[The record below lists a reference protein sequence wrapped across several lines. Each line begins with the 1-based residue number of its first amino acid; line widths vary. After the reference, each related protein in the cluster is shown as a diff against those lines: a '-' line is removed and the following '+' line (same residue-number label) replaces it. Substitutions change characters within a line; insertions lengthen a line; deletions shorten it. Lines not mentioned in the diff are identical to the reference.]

1 MKKGFF
7 VILFLIMAVAL
18 TACGPSESKFYFAS
32 QTPTDTSSWVY
43 WVVIEKKGDKV
54 VGAEWNAFNI
64 EGDANNTYKGM
75 DKVAASKAGIY
86 NMNSDLWWHEQ
97 ADLVIEKF
105 IDSKGDVN
113 DQLPAPAGVSI
124 TTSEFYTLAEIA
136 LASEPVEKGDYK
148 DGYHFQTLK
157 ADAEE
162 HAAVQYWDP
171 IKEEVVSTGTWDS
184 YTFGSFVVVNGRI
197 VLAYFNNVFYGYKAV
212 VNAAGFV
219 TKIDHDENPETPTI
233 SLMADYTTSA
243 PKLLKTKNQLGTSYG
258 MTGASPIKK
267 EYDAQAYAA
276 GDYLI
281 KNQSFPE
288 TNTDGDFEGVA
299 GVTITS
305 TDFFDLWKLV
315 PTK

>member
-7 VILFLIMAVAL
+7 VVLFLIMAVAL
-18 TACGPSESKFYFAS
+18 TACGTTESKFYFAS
-32 QTPTDTSSWVY
+32 DTPTDTSTWVN

-54 VGAEWNAFNI
+54 VDAVWNAFHI

-75 DKVAASKAGIY
+75 DKVDASEKRIY
-86 NMNSDLWWHEQ
+86 DMKSELWWHEQ
-97 ADLVIEKF
+97 AKIVTDKF
-105 IDSKGDVN
+105 IETNGNVN
-113 DQLPAPAGVSI
+113 DRLPAPAGVSI
-124 TTSEFYTLAEIA
+124 TTNEFYVLAELA
-136 LASEPVEKGDYK
+136 LASEPIAKGDYK
-148 DGYHFQTLK
+148 DGYHFKTLK
-157 ADAEE
+157 ANAEPHVE
-162 HAAVQYWDP
+162 VKYWDP
-171 IKEEVVSTGTWDS
+171 IKKEVVTTGVWDS

-197 VLAYFNNVFYGYKAV
+197 VLSYFNNVFYGFKAV

-219 TKIDHDENPETPTI
+219 TKIDHDEDSLTPTI

-288 TNTDGDFEGVA
+288 TNAAGDFEGIA
-299 GVTITS
+299 TVTITAS
-305 TDFFDLWKLV
+305 DFFDLWKLV